1 MKKTL
6 LLLLFACSVSVSAT
20 ADGLDTL
27 RVSLPS
33 LRWALQLL
41 LPGYVQ
47 QDMDLNNKVEG
58 RYIAAYND
66 SLKISVSIGM
76 EETIS
81 QFSDSRELRDSGWV
95 ELKRLFAGR
104 QAVIADSTHYGSPD
118 CAISDYYLAS
128 IDGIAVN
135 QRNVVAYILRNNVGI
150 TIQLIKS
157 NYTDADTENFNK
169 VLSNIRITAPYDHV
183 SIEQFIDG
191 ALYFNRGNYLL
202 ASRIL
207 QKALDLDKTD
217 HLLNREQRYWLVSNL
232 GLAYGQSG
240 QIGKAVS
247 ILTDGI
253 ASDRYFPMFYY
264 NLAYIYARVDDLTET
279 IYYLLQANMY
289 KKNMPQ
295 GEALPNPKKDPLFQ
309 KYWKN
314 QKFKEA
320 LRAM

>member
-1 MKKTL
+1 MKKAL
-6 LLLLFACSVSVSAT
+6 LLLLFVCSASVSAT

-27 RVSLPS
+27 KMSLPS
-33 LRWALQLL
+33 LHWALQLL

-47 QDMDLNNKVEG
+47 QDMDLNSKVEG
-58 RYIAAYND
+58 RYITATND
-66 SLKISVSIGM
+66 SLGMYVSIGM
-76 EETIS
+76 EDNIG
-81 QFSDSRELRDSGWV
+81 QMNDSRELRDSGWV
-95 ELKRLFAGR
+95 QLKRFFTER
-104 QAVIADSTHYGSPD
+104 RAVIVDSTHYGSPD

-128 IDGIAVN
+128 INGVPVN

-150 TIQLIKS
+150 TIQMIKS
-157 NYTDADTENFNK
+157 NYTDADTENFNR
-169 VLSNIRITAPYDHV
+169 VLSSVRITAPYNHV

-191 ALYFNRGNYLL
+191 ALYFNRENYLL

-207 QKALDLDKTD
+207 QKALDLNKTD
-217 HLLNREQRYWLVSNL
+217 RLLNKEQRYWLVSNL

-247 ILTDGI
+247 ILNNGI

-279 IYYLLQANMY
+279 IYYLLQADMY
-289 KKNMPQ
+289 RKNMPR
-295 GEALPNPKKDPLFQ
+295 GEELPNPKKDPLFQ